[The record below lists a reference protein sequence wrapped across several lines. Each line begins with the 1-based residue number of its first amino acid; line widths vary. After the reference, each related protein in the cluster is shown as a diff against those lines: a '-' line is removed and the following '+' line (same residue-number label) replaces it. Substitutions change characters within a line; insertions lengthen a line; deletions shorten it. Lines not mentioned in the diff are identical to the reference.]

1 MAEPFAIYS
10 FISINQQNNRILKWM
25 CNIRLAIIIWIWS
38 PIRGKKFPEAIFSNF
53 LSSEVNKN
61 IMQTFKKKS
70 SERCWK
76 QV

>member
-1 MAEPFAIYS
+1 MVEPFAIYTLLP
-10 FISINQQNNRILKWM
+10 INQQKSRMLKWM
-25 CNIRLAIIIWIWS
+25 CNISLAITVWIWS
-38 PIRGKKFPEAIFSNF
+38 PIHGKNFPEAIFSNF
-53 LSSEVNKN
+53 LSSEVNKS